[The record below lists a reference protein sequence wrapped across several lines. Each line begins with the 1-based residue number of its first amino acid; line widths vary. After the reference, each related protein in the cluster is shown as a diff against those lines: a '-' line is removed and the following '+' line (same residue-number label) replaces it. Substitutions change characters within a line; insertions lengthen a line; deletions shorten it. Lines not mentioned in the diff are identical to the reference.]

1 MLRDRESEP
10 ARRKAWVRDQ
20 YQHPEE
26 HRHTLAEVQG
36 WFAENGVEYVRAY
49 PSTMLC
55 EESEELFANAED
67 NWRVEGWLAQLGWIR
82 ALGHEGGLFVTVG
95 QRS

>member
-1 MLRDRESEP
+1 M
-10 ARRKAWVRDQ
+10 
-20 YQHPEE
+20 
-26 HRHTLAEVQG
+26 AEVQG